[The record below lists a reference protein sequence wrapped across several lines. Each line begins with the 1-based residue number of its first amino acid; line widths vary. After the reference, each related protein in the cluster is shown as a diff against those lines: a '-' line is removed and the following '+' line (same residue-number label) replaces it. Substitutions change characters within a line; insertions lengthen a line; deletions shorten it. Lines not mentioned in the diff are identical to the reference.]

1 MAFPEAVA
9 LVERFAREEDLHVA
23 HFTGFQGY
31 ALKSLKRFG
40 RVELPI
46 ALAAHVELDHF
57 APGTRSGI
65 T

>member
-1 MAFPEAVA
+1 MALPEAVA
-9 LVERFAREEDLHVA
+9 LLERFAREDELHVA
-23 HFTGFQGY
+23 YFSGFQGY

-57 APGTRSGI
+57 APGARSGI
-65 T
+65 A

>member
-9 LVERFAREEDLHVA
+9 LAERFARDEDLHVA
-23 HFTGFQGY
+23 YFSGFQGY
-31 ALKSLKRFG
+31 ALKSFKRFS

-57 APGTRSGI
+57 APGARSGI
-65 T
+65 A